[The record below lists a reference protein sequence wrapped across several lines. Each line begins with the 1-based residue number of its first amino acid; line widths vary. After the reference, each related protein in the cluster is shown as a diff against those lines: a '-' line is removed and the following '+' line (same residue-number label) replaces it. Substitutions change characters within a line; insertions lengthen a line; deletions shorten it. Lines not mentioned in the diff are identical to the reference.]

1 MSSTSSPPPRP
12 ALDPQWSSWPA
23 GARVVVRRR
32 LTEAE
37 ARATRDDASGEP
49 GKSVTDVIGIVLS
62 VAPGE
67 SITLRTDAG
76 GSRESVEVTIP
87 AADVVAAKRIPP
99 RPPRRLPRQPV
110 D

>member
-1 MSSTSSPPPRP
+1 MNSPTPRP
-12 ALDPQWSSWPA
+12 TLDPQWPSWPA

-32 LTEAE
+32 LTEDE
-37 ARATRDDASGEP
+37 ARATRDDARGEP

-62 VAPGE
+62 VDPDV

-76 GSRESVEVTIP
+76 GSHEPVELTIP
-87 AADVVAAKRIPP
+87 AEQVVAAKRIPP
-99 RPPRRLPRQPV
+99 RPPRRLPRHPV

>member
-1 MSSTSSPPPRP
+1 MSTTMDSTPRP
-12 ALDPQWSSWPA
+12 ALDPQWASWPP

-32 LTEAE
+32 LTPDEV
-37 ARATRDDASGEP
+37 RATQDGTGETR
-49 GKSVTDVIGIVLS
+49 SVTDVIGIVLT
-62 VAPGE
+62 VTPGT

-76 GSRESVEVTIP
+76 GSHESVEVTIG
-87 AADVVAAKRIPP
+87 AEQLVAAKRIPP

>member
-1 MSSTSSPPPRP
+1 MTTTMNSTPRP
-12 ALDPQWSSWPA
+12 ALDPQWAAWPP

-32 LTEAE
+32 LTPDE
-37 ARATRDDASGEP
+37 ARATQDPATGE
-49 GKSVTDVIGIVLS
+49 GQSVTDVIGIVVS
-62 VAPGE
+62 VSPGA

-76 GSRESVEVTIP
+76 GSSGSVEVTIP
-87 AADVVAAKRIPP
+87 AEQLVAAKRIPP